1 MNRNG
6 LKITKSES
14 VKWHGV
20 VRVTLRN
27 VVTGVERT
35 HEYHNLFVTSGKAA
49 IARRLIGDTD
59 KDPNT
64 GKITYCAVGRGTT
77 APAATNVKL
86 QTESARKSVSSV
98 TRVADNV
105 CRIRGFFSTT
115 EGGDDGGGP
124 GNVHLYETGLF
135 GEDASG
141 TADSGTLF
149 NRVNIDVD
157 KTDAD
162 TLTIEFLITIS

>member
-1 MNRNG
+1 
-6 LKITKSES
+6 
-14 VKWHGV
+14 VKWDGV
-20 VRVTLRN
+20 LRVTLRN
-27 VVTGVERT
+27 VHTGVERAT
-35 HEYHNLFVTSGKAA
+35 EYHNLFVTTGKAA

-77 APAATNVKL
+77 AAASTDTTL

-98 TRVADNV
+98 TRIADNV
-105 CRIRGFFSTT
+105 CRIRGFFNTT

-141 TADSGTLF
+141 VADSGTMFEYIRFDTAITKAATDVL
-149 NRVNIDVD
+149 NI
-157 KTDAD
+157 TS
-162 TLTIEFLITIS
+162 EITISNA